1 MICICLLVQVVDR
14 MKDAKFD
21 NLLASELAKQKV
33 KVASDSLAVEKVSF
47 KEVMTTTL
55 LAGLG
60 IGGLMGLTFLGIG
73 AYKLHQLAHAG
84 NINLGAGS
92 EKSPLT
98 GHSGH
103 DRL

>member
-1 MICICLLVQVVDR
+1 

-21 NLLASELAKQKV
+21 NLLAAELQKQKV
-33 KVASDSLAVEKVSF
+33 QVKGDALAVEKVSF

-60 IGGLMGLTFLGIG
+60 VGGVMGLTFLAVG